1 MISCRTKGIPMKEG
15 TRVDADGFHAFNLDD
30 KQHDPFAVLAR
41 LMDACDKA
49 GGQPKDEAACNA
61 SDARYAAVM
70 AKRKA
75 AAEAER
81 VRARSR

>member
-15 TRVDADGFHAFNLDD
+15 TRIDADGFHVFNLDE
-30 KQHDPFAVLAR
+30 KQHDPFVVLER

-49 GGQPKDEAACNA
+49 GGVPKDAKLCAE
-61 SDARYAAVM
+61 SDARFAAVM

-75 AAEAER
+75 AEQEAAKAR
-81 VRARSR
+81 RSR

>member
-15 TRVDADGFHAFNLDD
+15 TRVDAEGFHCFNLDE
-30 KQHDPFAVLAR
+30 KQHDPFAVLNR
-41 LMDACDKA
+41 LMQACDKA
-49 GGQPKDEAACNA
+49 GGVVPDPKLCAE
-61 SDARYAAVM
+61 SDARYAAMM

>member
-15 TRVDADGFHAFNLDD
+15 TRLDAEGFHVFNLDE
-30 KQHDPFAVLAR
+30 KQHDPFVVLQR

-49 GGQPKDEAACNA
+49 GGVEKDAKLCAE
-61 SDARYAAVM
+61 SDARFAAVM

-75 AAEAER
+75 DEADAAKAK
-81 VRARSR
+81 RSR